1 MVKRTIQFRGD
12 GVNLIADEWGDPG
25 QQTVI
30 FLHGGGQTRH
40 SWKSAG
46 RDLANAGFHTYS
58 IDQRGHGDSD
68 WAESG
73 DYHISDLARDLL
85 AVLSQID
92 GNVVLVGA
100 SMGGLASLLA
110 TDWAPDRVEA
120 LVLVDITTKAEPEGV
135 ERITTFMQGSPDGFT
150 DLEEAADA
158 VATYLP
164 HRRRPQSTAGL
175 KKNLR
180 RRDDGRWYW
189 HWDPALFN
197 IREGGSEDVATL
209 MENAAANVR
218 IPTLL
223 VWGMLSDVVS
233 AKSVEQL
240 RKLIPHLEVVE
251 LDKAAHTAAADDNDE
266 FSATVVEFCRRV
278 FETAQ

>member
-1 MVKRTIQFRGD
+1 VVKRTIQFRGD

>member
-46 RDLANAGFHTYS
+46 QDLANAGFHTYS

-73 DYHISDLARDLL
+73 DYHITDLARDLL
-85 AVLSQID
+85 AVLSQVD
-92 GNVVLVGA
+92 GDVVLVGA

-135 ERITTFMQGSPDGFT
+135 ERITTFMKGSPDGFT

-164 HRRRPQSTAGL
+164 HRRRPQSTTGL

-197 IREGGSEDVATL
+197 IREGGSDDLATL

-240 RKLIPHLEVVE
+240 RKLIPHLEVVK